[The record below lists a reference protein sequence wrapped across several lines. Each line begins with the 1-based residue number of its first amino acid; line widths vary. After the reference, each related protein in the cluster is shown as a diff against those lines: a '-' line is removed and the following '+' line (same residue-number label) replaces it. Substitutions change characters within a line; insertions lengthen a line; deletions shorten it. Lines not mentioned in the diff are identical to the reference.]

1 MTLDA
6 AQALGHLP
14 QGLRDEL
21 VEEFA
26 KITRNY
32 RERRWEAAELDTGRF
47 CEIVYTILKGHTDG
61 DVYPDSASKPAKF
74 DQACRGLESSTA
86 FSDSVRMSI
95 PRVLIGL
102 YDFRNR
108 RGVGHVGGD
117 VNANHMD
124 ATYALHG
131 AQWVMAELVRV
142 FHDADIGAA
151 QTMVDALV
159 DRTLPAIWEVNGIKR
174 VLATSLSLEDKTLL
188 LLYASADPVSEA
200 DLLRDL
206 KQPRADNY
214 RRVLARLDCDVM
226 IEYSR
231 AAKTAT
237 ISPRGIVKVEN
248 QILPKVT

>member
-1 MTLDA
+1 MIGVRAVTTMT
-6 AQALGHLP
+6 
-14 QGLRDEL
+14 DE
-21 VEEFA
+21 
-26 KITRNY
+26 R
-32 RERRWEAAELDTGRF
+32 
-47 CEIVYTILKGHTDG
+47 
-61 DVYPDSASKPAKF
+61 
-74 DQACRGLESSTA
+74 A
-86 FSDSVRMSI
+86 FSAKRLR
-95 PRVLIGL
+95 PRL
-102 YDFRNR
+102 
-108 RGVGHVGGD
+108 
-117 VNANHMD
+117 
-124 ATYALHG
+124 
-131 AQWVMAELVRV
+131 